1 MHTLTPDMNI
11 RPGSIQELALMI
23 AEAAREMDPETRFG
37 EMFAS
42 TSAYL
47 ADGGDL
53 DLKWVVEGLLPE
65 TYLAVIGATSNGGKS
80 CLVTALA
87 IAVAKGEP
95 FLGMRTA
102 GAAVLWIA
110 YEESRQERGLALKAF
125 ETLPENIYVT
135 HQKPYIDERNGLDAL
150 RYWVRR
156 TKAKLVVIDPLYAS
170 CVAES
175 LSDGRTAR
183 AALTG
188 LKDLCNE
195 ENCAALVLH
204 HITKDTSAGQ
214 SRERFADSNQIL
226 ATASMDLLMD
236 YTERADGSRRIWL
249 RGRGRGD
256 FANRTWLI
264 DSNGVA
270 DYRLVASGAQAKVE
284 EEAKDRAILEVLRQA
299 EAPLTAEQIAEVS
312 GQMLGTVRNRLTNL
326 VKQGTATV
334 PGKTGARNNTSL
346 YRISAKGSKESSHP
360 GCL

>member
-1 MHTLTPDMNI
+1 MHTLHPDMNI

-23 AEAAREMDPETRFG
+23 AEAAREMDPELRFG

-284 EEAKDRAILEVLRQA
+284 EEAKDLSILGILHAAQSPLCA
-299 EAPLTAEQIAEVS
+299 EEIAEQS
-312 GQMLGTVRNRLTNL
+312 SQPLGSIRNRLTHLLKDQL
-326 VKQGTATV
+326 VEV
-334 PGKTGARNNTSL
+334 VGKGGPTKRSAL
-346 YRISAKGSKESSHP
+346 YSAKARDGAP
-360 GCL
+360 